1 MMGLLVQRQPRRST
15 FAASSRLRVE
25 VRPPSLR
32 HTPSSPWQRLVFWV
46 LAPAPLDAAPPL
58 NKLPAVRADFT
69 SCLYDLAPEH
79 AAGLTDRIERA
90 RSLRDLW
97 HLRAEV
103 FNFVALHHSQTEAET
118 RLTRLNRHFPTRAPR
133 SGFAPL

>member
-1 MMGLLVQRQPRRST
+1 MMGILVQHWHRRST

-32 HTPSSPWQRLVFWV
+32 HKPSSLWQRLMFWV
-46 LAPAPLDAAPPL
+46 LAPAPQDAAPPL
-58 NKLPAVRADFT
+58 NRLPAVRADFNL
-69 SCLYDLAPEH
+69 CLADLAPEH
-79 AAGLTDRIERA
+79 ASGLVDRIERA

-97 HLRAEV
+97 HLRPEV
-103 FNFVALHHSQTEAET
+103 LNFVALHHSQTEAET

>member
-1 MMGLLVQRQPRRST
+1 MLGFAFPRPQRRIPFS
-15 FAASSRLRVE
+15 ASSRLRVE

-32 HTPSSPWQRLVFWV
+32 HKPTSAWQRLVFWL
-46 LAPAPLDAAPPL
+46 LAPAPMDAAPPL
-58 NKLPAVRADFT
+58 NRLPAVRAEFVA
-69 SCLYDLAPEH
+69 CLHDLPPETT
-79 AAGLTDRIERA
+79 AALAERIDRA

-97 HLRAEV
+97 HLRSEV
-103 FNFVALHHSQTEAET
+103 YRAVGVHHSQGEAEI